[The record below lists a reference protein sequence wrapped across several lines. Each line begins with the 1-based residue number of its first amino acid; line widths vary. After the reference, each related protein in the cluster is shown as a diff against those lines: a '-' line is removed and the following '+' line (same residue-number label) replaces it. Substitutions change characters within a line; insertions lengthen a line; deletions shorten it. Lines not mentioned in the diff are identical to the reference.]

1 MEDTAAKLGMIV
13 KKKNEPAFLASQAHK
28 KKDED

>member
-1 MEDTAAKLGMIV
+1 MIV

-28 KKDED
+28 KKEEDKFLRYTP